1 VEEGVKEIVEVL
13 RNGQY
18 RDFDHPVYYNMRWMK
33 LLVEIEERLKKT
45 GKVL

>member
-1 VEEGVKEIVEVL
+1 MLPEDV
-13 RNGQY
+13 
-18 RDFDHPVYYNMRWMK
+18 FPSMK